1 MKKSAA
7 LIVTMSLVSLLTA
20 CSTTNSVPYKSSTAN
35 VIAIQ
40 NALKASGKKLS
51 VGNFKAGA
59 GVDENLACRLMGPIN
74 VAPGKTF
81 STYVQEAFQE
91 ELFLA
96 QAYDPN
102 SPIVIN
108 GELEKLS
115 FSSVSPANWN
125 IALRVSTKNNP
136 GYTSA
141 VTYTFDTSFDAYSA
155 CQNVANAFGPAV
167 QELLKKVV
175 NDPQFSKLN

>member
-7 LIVTMSLVSLLTA
+7 FLVTISLVSLLTA

-40 NALKASGKKLS
+40 NALKSSGKKLS
-51 VGNFKAGA
+51 VGTFKAAA

-81 STYVQEAFQE
+81 STYIQEAFQE

-136 GYTSA
+136 GYTST

-167 QELLKKVV
+167 QDLLKKVV